1 MGRQDMDDE
10 ITKLVVGLRQRR
22 SPTIHREALSE
33 AYSRGLLEYDDG
45 GFALTSEGEAVADA
59 AIAAAASRRHASNS
73 PRSRPS
79 AAFKAASRSILV
91 GTTAAFASSSRG
103 SPYVSKTRRR

>member
-1 MGRQDMDDE
+1 MMGRQDMDDG

-45 GFALTSEGEAVADA
+45 GCALTSEGEAVADA
-59 AIAAAASRRHASNS
+59 AIAAAPSSKPPTRLAVA
-73 PRSRPS
+73 PTQPS
-79 AAFKAASRSILV
+79 A
-91 GTTAAFASSSRG
+91 
-103 SPYVSKTRRR
+103 RRRAAPR